1 MKLISSQSGHRTQF
15 RQIFKNGSVFAHR
28 VPSVCTCLNRFKHV
42 PSRLP
47 ALARRNPAHAVL
59 DRRLYRPRP
68 ACSSDTCTP
77 YAPGMQ
83 VPGIDFVAAGKF
95 GAPSETRKPTAFCMA
110 ISRQSH
116 KKRFTLSTGNC
127 ARNRRDPGKN
137 ALHFRYRVFF
147 TLSEHGER
155 QKEHLAYL
163 ECKCANND
171 DNHAAPAGAP
181 DRSAQRATQR
191 LAPRD
196 GMDRLHPDGVSPQ
209 GAPHSLIRQRHDLLV
224 GRPRAAGPAPHPLP
238 VRFPR
243 APIADAHAPQD
254 EASAPMSG
262 VPRAPVACARIPRRR
277 SAPHASGLTT
287 GGALAAG
294 GSAVLMGWAGA
305 AIPVSQ
311 ASARALARAI
321 PAVARAGAGAGGV
334 PRHAGTPPPP
344 TPPAREG
351 DQGVR
356 ARARDAGLALRQQ
369 EPLRGHGRHPILRG
383 VRSFDDHDL
392 DGAARACGGTAT
404 VDHLPAHPLLSTPAC
419 GGGWGCMAAIS
430 TMARR
435 LKRGEWRP
443 QRRRGS
449 GIIVSAWMP
458 CIVVSLP
465 IVAAKRRS

>member
-95 GAPSETRKPTAFCMA
+95 GAPSETRKPTASCMA

-171 DNHAAPAGAP
+171 DNHAAPAGTP

-344 TPPAREG
+344 TPP
-351 DQGVR
+351 R
-356 ARARDAGLALRQQ
+356 ARRGPAPPYAPLPPHQNPPRARRGPGGAGQGAG
-369 EPLRGHGRHPILRG
+369 RGAGAAAAGAVAWAWASSHPPGRTILR
-383 VRSFDDHDL
+383 
-392 DGAARACGGTAT
+392 
-404 VDHLPAHPLLSTPAC
+404 
-419 GGGWGCMAAIS
+419 
-430 TMARR
+430 
-435 LKRGEWRP
+435 
-443 QRRRGS
+443 
-449 GIIVSAWMP
+449 
-458 CIVVSLP
+458 
-465 IVAAKRRS
+465 